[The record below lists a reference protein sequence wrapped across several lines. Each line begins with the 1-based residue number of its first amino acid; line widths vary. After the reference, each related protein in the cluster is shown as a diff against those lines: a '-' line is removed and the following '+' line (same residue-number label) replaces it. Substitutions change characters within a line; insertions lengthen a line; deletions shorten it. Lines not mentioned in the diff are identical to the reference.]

1 MTKQNE
7 TEQLNRYQFIKLY
20 KTYTYFNN
28 KSEKNVSYMT
38 VLNTLHSALETSQY
52 KKNMS
57 S

>member
-1 MTKQNE
+1 MTKQNK

-52 KKNMS
+52 KK
-57 S
+57 